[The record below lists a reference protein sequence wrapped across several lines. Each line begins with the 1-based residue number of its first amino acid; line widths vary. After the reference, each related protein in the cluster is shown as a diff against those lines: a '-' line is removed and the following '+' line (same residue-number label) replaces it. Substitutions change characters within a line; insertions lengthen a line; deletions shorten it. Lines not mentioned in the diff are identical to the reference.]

1 MNLTDFN
8 KLSKEER
15 QLRGRLSTLM
25 RMIKKREDK
34 VEKLYEPIKKL
45 KDEIG
50 ELKSEMTEL
59 KSKIKNQ
66 EFSFPSFRIEEY
78 TNSDRSLKM
87 SF

>member
-34 VEKLYEPIKKL
+34 VEKLYA
-45 KDEIG
+45 
-50 ELKSEMTEL
+50 
-59 KSKIKNQ
+59 NQ
-66 EFSFPSFRIEEY
+66 VQ
-78 TNSDRSLKM
+78 
-87 SF
+87 